1 MVGSPRDI
9 GGSNSYAARISKHAV
24 KLQTMGHCPHGWGIE
39 DPFGQILSARRRI
52 SILQQ
57 WT

>member
-39 DPFGQILSARRRI
+39 DPFGQILSARRI